1 MAETGTLLALFI
13 SGFVSATLLPG
24 GSEALLAW
32 QLSTGEYDVWAMWFA
47 VTSGNALGGVFTFA
61 MGWVIASYYPL
72 KSLQKPQHQRA
83 QKWLDKYGP
92 YSLLLSWVPII
103 GDPLCLVAGWLK
115 VNIFLSVLMIC
126 IGKAV
131 RYLLIVGI
139 F

>member
-1 MAETGTLLALFI
+1 MAETGTLLTLFI

-32 QLSTGEYDVWAMWFA
+32 QLSTGEYNVWALWLA
-47 VTSGNALGGVFTFA
+47 VTSGNALGGVFTFV
-61 MGWVIASYYPL
+61 MGWVIANYYPL

-83 QKWLDKYGP
+83 QKWLDKYGS

-115 VNIFLSVLMIC
+115 VNIFISVLMIC